1 MNTHFVRCIEM
12 YAIYFKPKQLNIF
25 ILISFNY
32 YKNEELLKLEEI
44 KFFKKEKVVINYL
57 EDKKLELIQEQ
68 ETPKH
73 IIISNLIKSLNEYL
87 SGKSLDLIEKIGE
100 LKIELDLN
108 EKFPTPFSN
117 SIIEIVKKLNRGEI
131 ITYSDI
137 GNKIGSKAYRAI
149 GNVLRNNPLPLIIPC
164 HRVIKKSGD
173 IGGFMGKIDQGWQ
186 QNLKKKLL
194 AIERFKTF

>member
-1 MNTHFVRCIEM
+1 MD
-12 YAIYFKPKQLNIF
+12 AIYFKPKQLDII
-25 ILISFNY
+25 ILVSFNY
-32 YKNEELLKLEEI
+32 YKNNEILKLNEI
-44 KFFKKEKVVINYL
+44 KFFKEEEVVIHYL
-57 EDKKLELIQEQ
+57 EKKRLELIQEQ
-68 ETPKH
+68 KNPKQS
-73 IIISNLIKSLNEYL
+73 IVSNLIESINKYL
-87 SGKSLDLIEKIGE
+87 SGESLDLIEKIDE

-117 SIIEIVKKLNRGEI
+117 SIIEIVKKLKRGEI

-164 HRVIKKSGD
+164 HRVIKKSGN

>member
-1 MNTHFVRCIEM
+1 M

-25 ILISFNY
+25 ILISFSY
-32 YKNEELLKLEEI
+32 YKNEEILKLKEI

-57 EDKKLELIQEQ
+57 EEKKLELIQEQ
-68 ETPKH
+68 KTPKH
-73 IIISNLIKSLNEYL
+73 TIISNLVKLLDEFL
-87 SGKSLDLIEKIGE
+87 SGKSLDLIEKIDE
-100 LKIELDLN
+100 LNIELDLN
-108 EKFPTPFSN
+108 EKFPTPFSK

-164 HRVIKKSGD
+164 HRVIKKNGD
-173 IGGFMGKIDQGWQ
+173 IGGFIGKIDQGWQ
-186 QNLKKKLL
+186 QNLKKNLL
-194 AIERFKTF
+194 AIEQFKTF